1 MSSSA
6 LGMLNRSAALS
17 MNRSAAS
24 KMSSNATMLTTG
36 NVQSGLRRFAVEVRR
51 ENAKLLPTPSM
62 NSNARQPMKI
72 NAAPSM
78 RKSVKL

>member
-6 LGMLNRSAALS
+6 PIMLSRSAALS
-17 MNRSAAS
+17 MNRSAAY

-62 NSNARQPMKI
+62 NNNARQPMKT
-72 NAAPSM
+72 NAALST
-78 RKSVKL
+78 RKFVRL

>member
-6 LGMLNRSAALS
+6 LIMLSRSAALS
-17 MNRSAAS
+17 MNRSAAF

-62 NSNARQPMKI
+62 NNNARQPMKT
-72 NAAPSM
+72 NAAPST
-78 RKSVKL
+78 RKFVRL